1 MTLRNAKVLPISKYN
16 PAEFDSAGATL
27 HFVAEGDSWF
37 SLSELPAFSI
47 PPTDSMLHQLPFES
61 DVWVLQLAKPGDE
74 IRKMVDWRRNTE
86 FETILKQGFGPR
98 VDGIFLSGGGNDLFA
113 ALDQGVILQA
123 SPAGADATDPAAYV
137 NAADFAKLAEHI
149 RASYAEVIRM
159 RDARGNA
166 CKGAPVFV
174 HTYDVPMPRDAPATV
189 LFARGIGPWMLTALQ
204 RLGPAVPEAMYL
216 PISRHVVGLLR
227 DVLMDLDS
235 MQGDAAHRLPNF
247 HVIDTVGTL
256 LPWTPDIEPQ
266 ESDWVNEIHPSRKG
280 YKQVG
285 QRFAQG
291 VRGVLNV

>member
-1 MTLRNAKVLPISKYN
+1 
-16 PAEFDSAGATL
+16 
-27 HFVAEGDSWF
+27 
-37 SLSELPAFSI
+37 
-47 PPTDSMLHQLPFES
+47 
-61 DVWVLQLAKPGDE
+61 
-74 IRKMVDWRRNTE
+74 
-86 FETILKQGFGPR
+86 
-98 VDGIFLSGGGNDLFA
+98 
-113 ALDQGVILQA
+113 
-123 SPAGADATDPAAYV
+123 
-137 NAADFAKLAEHI
+137 
-149 RASYAEVIRM
+149 
-159 RDARGNA
+159 
-166 CKGAPVFV
+166 
-174 HTYDVPMPRDAPATV
+174 
-189 LFARGIGPWMLTALQ
+189 LQ